1 MGDTVPDF
9 PKDPGNSIYGVYK
22 KILAISMSS
31 LGLHLA
37 LGLAFG
43 AFEGRVVEVFKDAVL
58 ALALL
63 MLHIYNTSVGIM
75 NSVSLMTTPWI
86 DPIGGV
92 ATIVALDV
100 AIGYFVPAVANL
112 VGLLM
117 ITLVMLSA
125 IVLVRYILVTAI
137 VAAFPLIAVA
147 SVHPLFRGIMKHCLS
162 LLSSSL
168 WPVH

>member
-1 MGDTVPDF
+1 
-9 PKDPGNSIYGVYK
+9 
-22 KILAISMSS
+22 
-31 LGLHLA
+31 
-37 LGLAFG
+37 
-43 AFEGRVVEVFKDAVL
+43 
-58 ALALL
+58 
-63 MLHIYNTSVGIM
+63 M